1 MNKKATIQLLRN
13 SQIYNT
19 KEAAITGLESCA
31 NLVEDGAPLVARY
44 KKTGNEI
51 GAILGIK
58 NTINNGSQNVTKVVI
73 FDNIDDSGTDMATA
87 IQNAIDA
94 LDMNSAAGGTGK
106 MITTI
111 NQTDGVVSATAID
124 AKASNIA
131 INTTDF
137 PSSNVEN
144 ALTTLY
150 SRSNI
155 TVDESS
161 GTGDILKT
169 YTIKQNGTALGTI
182 NIPKDLVVQSGSVV
196 TGETSGSDVVDNSGS
211 TAIVIPSGVAGHKY
225 LKLVI
230 ANQTTPIYIDTN
242 DFVDIYTEGNGIDI
256 SNSNAISIQID
267 NSSENFLSVG
277 SGGLK
282 LSGVQNAIDTAAAG
296 RLTNIKV
303 NNVTGTVSSGVSS
316 LTLKTNNINLNEGV
330 SSGTFGA
337 LTTSDTIT
345 SALGKLY
352 GGIVAN
358 QTNITKNTVS
368 NSDSSITVTPGN
380 SSTDIKVNIVDC
392 GTYTI

>member
-31 NLVEDGAPLVARY
+31 NLVEDGAPLLARY

-73 FDNIDDSGTDMATA
+73 FDNLEESESDLETA

-106 MITTI
+106 MITTV
-111 NQTDGVVSATAID
+111 NQTNGVVSATAID

-137 PSSNVEN
+137 PSSNVET

-150 SRSNI
+150 NRSNI
-155 TVDESS
+155 TVVEAS

-196 TGETSGSDVVDNSGS
+196 IGETSGNNVVDNSGA
-211 TAIVIPSGVAGHKY
+211 TPVTIPNGVAGHKY

-352 GGIVAN
+352 GGIVDN
-358 QTNITKNTVS
+358 QTNITKNAVT
-368 NSDSSITVTPGN
+368 NSDSSITVTPGSN
-380 SSTDIKVNIVDC
+380 STDIKVNIVDC

>member
-31 NLVEDGAPLVARY
+31 NLVEDGAPLLARY

-73 FDNIDDSGTDMATA
+73 FDNLEESESDLETA

-137 PSSNVEN
+137 PSSNVET

-150 SRSNI
+150 NRSNI
-155 TVDESS
+155 TVVEAS

-169 YTIKQNGTALGTI
+169 YTIKQNGTNLGTI

-196 TGETSGSDVVDNSGS
+196 TGETSGNSVVDNSGA
-211 TAIVIPSGVAGHKY
+211 TPVTIPSGVAGHKY

-316 LTLKTNNINLNEGV
+316 VTIKTNNINLNTGV

-345 SALGKLY
+345 TALGKLY
-352 GGIVAN
+352 GGIVDN
-358 QTNITKNTVS
+358 QTNITKNAVT
-368 NSDSSITVTPGN
+368 NSDSSITVTPGAN
-380 SSTDIKVNIVDC
+380 STDIKVNIVDC